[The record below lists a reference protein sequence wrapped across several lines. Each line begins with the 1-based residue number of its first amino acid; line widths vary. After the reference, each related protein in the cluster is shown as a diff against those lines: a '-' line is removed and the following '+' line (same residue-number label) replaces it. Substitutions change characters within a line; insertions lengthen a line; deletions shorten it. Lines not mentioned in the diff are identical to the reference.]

1 MYQFTSIHDHIS
13 FKELSKIWMYIS
25 SRKQGYFH
33 AVWRLPF
40 HQPQLYLK
48 NLINMAFLVAQMV
61 RICLQSRRPGFDPW
75 VRKIP
80 WRREW
85 QPTPVFLPGESHGQK
100 SLVGYSL
107 WVTKSQTQ
115 LSSGHCAV
123 LCCAVVQSPSL
134 SSSLG
139 PHGLQHTRRPCSPP
153 PPRVCPRSC
162 LSPWWCCR
170 AISSSDTHTDTH
182 VHVHTCAWPPESSK
196 VYVLWKEE
204 LTLAQPCSCAERPL
218 ARLRA
223 WRGVHAPAGAREA
236 VQLQGGR
243 SSRQTRSR

>member
-75 VRKIP
+75 VRKIS

-85 QPTPVFLPGESHGQK
+85 QPTLVFLPPTPKKGLKDSSIITSKLAKSPRQHLRMHKSMWSFCGCSRWVTLMRKIQAHVRHVT
-100 SLVGYSL
+100 SLVTFLSL
-107 WVTKSQTQ
+107 IFFSM
-115 LSSGHCAV
+115 
-123 LCCAVVQSPSL
+123 
-134 SSSLG
+134 
-139 PHGLQHTRRPCSPP
+139 
-153 PPRVCPRSC
+153 
-162 LSPWWCCR
+162 
-170 AISSSDTHTDTH
+170 
-182 VHVHTCAWPPESSK
+182 
-196 VYVLWKEE
+196 
-204 LTLAQPCSCAERPL
+204 
-218 ARLRA
+218 
-223 WRGVHAPAGAREA
+223 
-236 VQLQGGR
+236 
-243 SSRQTRSR
+243 